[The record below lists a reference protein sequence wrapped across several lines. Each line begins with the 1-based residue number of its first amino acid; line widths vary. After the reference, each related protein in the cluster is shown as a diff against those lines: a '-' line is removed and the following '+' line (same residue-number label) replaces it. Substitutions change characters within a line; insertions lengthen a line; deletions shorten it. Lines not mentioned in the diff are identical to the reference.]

1 MRIVFAGIL
10 ALFVAGTVAAI
21 DTDFVP
27 FDEIKGQ
34 HWDFQFEFKTP
45 RRVVTVDKDGAE
57 HAFWALVY
65 TVTNNDKVAR
75 DFQPA
80 ATLFT
85 DTGRVAHDNLY
96 PAVVEKV
103 KADFRL
109 DELADSVKMMGPLK
123 AGQDEA
129 RDGVFVFPEVDPRM
143 DEFKIFI
150 TGLSGEFIVKTIPAA
165 KAGEAPKS
173 IVLRKTL
180 LLVFKFPGDEVD
192 LSADKVHFAGQKW
205 IWR

>member
-10 ALFVAGTVAAI
+10 ALFVAGTVVAI

-27 FDEIKGQ
+27 YDQIKGQ

-45 RRVVTVDKDGAE
+45 KRVVITETDGTE
-57 HAFWALVY
+57 RAFWTVVY
-65 TVTNNDKVAR
+65 TVTNPDKVAR

-80 ATLFT
+80 AILFT
-85 DTGRVAHDNLY
+85 DTGRVVLDNLY

-103 KADFRL
+103 KADYRL
-109 DELADSVKMMGPLK
+109 DELANTVQMTGPLK

-129 RDGVFVFPEVDPRM
+129 RDGIFVFEEVDPRM
-143 DEFKIFI
+143 DQFTLFI
-150 TGLSGEFIVKTIPAA
+150 AGLSGEFVIKTIPAA
-165 KAGEAPKS
+165 KAGEEAMNV
-173 IVLRKTL
+173 VLRKTMQ
-180 LLVFKFPGDEVD
+180 LVFKFPGDD
-192 LSADKVHFAGQKW
+192 TNLNQDKVHFAGQKW